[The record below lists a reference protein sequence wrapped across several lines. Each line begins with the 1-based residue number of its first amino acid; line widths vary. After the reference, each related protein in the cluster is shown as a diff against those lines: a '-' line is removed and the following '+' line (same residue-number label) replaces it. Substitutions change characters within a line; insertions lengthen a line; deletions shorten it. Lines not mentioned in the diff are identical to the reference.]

1 MFFNIFKPNH
11 FSKDIVVVKKTE
23 NENEMLVDYNRG
35 DQSCTARGTF
45 VLAGEYGLFV
55 NLWYDAF
62 LDQCFKKKGLVK
74 EA

>member
-55 NLWYDAF
+55 NL
-62 LDQCFKKKGLVK
+62 
-74 EA
+74 